1 MKTEFKVIKVADVGK
16 KLLNNEYC
24 HLTKEKCSG
33 LKIWKVNKKLAN
45 LQCEITEKT
54 TRKF

>member
-1 MKTEFKVIKVADVGK
+1 MNIVISQK
-16 KLLNNEYC
+16 KGN
-24 HLTKEKCSG
+24 G

-54 TRKF
+54 TRKFCGLM